1 MLRMTDRRESKRQR
15 AKMTKTWKQF
25 EGHLVNEEFHL
36 RQYLGG
42 SSDKAVF
49 LSGHGERRLQ
59 TAAIKLIRA
68 NRRNAEL
75 QLSRWTLAASLSH
88 PHLIQIFQAGRCQL
102 GNTELLYVV
111 MEYAEEDLSLVLRDR
126 PLTPAEARDMLAP
139 ALEALAYIHE
149 KGFVH
154 GHIKPANIM
163 AIDDQLKISTDG
175 VSPMGE
181 SIGNLWKPDLY
192 DAPETA
198 GGVSITPAGDVW
210 SLGMTLAET
219 LTQQLPV
226 WELTNQED
234 PALPETLP
242 APFVAITRH
251 CLRRDPQRRSTVAQI
266 AAQLLQPV
274 SPDQVD
280 ARSQR
285 TSARRR
291 YTVASAAIG
300 LAFVAI
306 LAGLKLNR
314 RPAAERAAAV
324 AVEEPSFETRPQQR
338 QASRGGGPDTP
349 PPSVTV
355 HDGAGAARPDTPPL
369 GAEQATTATPDVAQ
383 GQVIQQVLPDIPQ
396 SARDTIQGT
405 VRVSVRVH
413 VDPTGSAVGAQLDS
427 PGPSKY
433 FAGLA
438 LRAAE
443 RWKFRP
449 LKIDGQDRS
458 SEWILRFGFSR
469 TDTAVD
475 PVRASP

>member
-1 MLRMTDRRESKRQR
+1 
-15 AKMTKTWKQF
+15 MTKAWKQF

-49 LSGHGERRLQ
+49 LSAHGERRLE

-75 QLSRWTLAASLSH
+75 QLSRWRLAANLSH

-102 GNTELLYVV
+102 GTTELLYVV

-234 PALPETLP
+234 PALPETLS
-242 APFVAITRH
+242 APFLDITRH

-274 SPDQVD
+274 SPGQVG
-280 ARSQR
+280 ASSQKM
-285 TSARRR
+285 SARWR
-291 YTVASAAIG
+291 YTVAAIG

-306 LAGLKLNR
+306 LAGLKFNR
-314 RPAAERAAAV
+314 RPEAERTAAV
-324 AVEEPSFETRPQQR
+324 AVEKPSFETRPQQR
-338 QASRGGGPDTP
+338 QAFEEGGPDTP

-355 HDGAGAARPDTPPL
+355 DGGAGAARPDTPL
-369 GAEQATTATPDVAQ
+369 LDAERAPTPDIAQ
-383 GQVIQQVLPDIPQ
+383 GQVIQQVLPDVPQ

-469 TDTAVD
+469 TDTAVH
-475 PVRASP
+475 PVRATP

>member
-1 MLRMTDRRESKRQR
+1 
-15 AKMTKTWKQF
+15 MTKAWKQF
-25 EGHLVNEEFHL
+25 EGHLINEEFHL
-36 RQYLGG
+36 RQYVGG

-49 LSGHGERRLQ
+49 LSGHGERRLE

-75 QLSRWTLAASLSH
+75 QLSRWRLAANLSH

-102 GNTELLYVV
+102 GNIDLLYVV

-139 ALEALAYIHE
+139 ALEALAYVHE

-192 DAPETA
+192 DAPEIA
-198 GGVSITPAGDVW
+198 GGVSITAAGDVW

-242 APFVAITRH
+242 EPFLDIARH
-251 CLRRDPQRRSTVAQI
+251 CLRRDPQRRWTVAQI
-266 AAQLLQPV
+266 AARLLLPV
-274 SPDQVD
+274 SQDRVG
-280 ARSQR
+280 ARSPK
-285 TSARRR
+285 TPARWR
-291 YTVASAAIG
+291 YTVASAVI
-300 LAFVAI
+300 AFALVAI

-314 RPAAERAAAV
+314 RPGAERTAGV
-324 AVEEPSFETRPQQR
+324 AVEERSLKQTRPQQR
-338 QASRGGGPDTP
+338 QATEGGGPDTARR
-349 PPSVTV
+349 SVTGDD
-355 HDGAGAARPDTPPL
+355 HTGAARSDTPL
-369 GAEQATTATPDVAQ
+369 QDAEGATTPAVGVAQ
-383 GQVIQQVLPDIPQ
+383 GQVIQQVLPDVPQ

-413 VDPTGSAVGAQLDS
+413 VDPTGGAVGAQLDS

-449 LKIDGQDRS
+449 MKIDGQDRS

-469 TDTAVD
+469 TDTTVH
-475 PVRASP
+475 PVRVSP

>member
-1 MLRMTDRRESKRQR
+1 
-15 AKMTKTWKQF
+15 MTKTWKQF

-49 LSGHGERRLQ
+49 LSGHGERGLQ

-75 QLSRWTLAASLSH
+75 QLSRWRLAANLSH

-126 PLTPAEARDMLAP
+126 PLTPVEARDMLAP
-139 ALEALAYIHE
+139 ALEALAYVHE
-149 KGFVH
+149 QGFVH

-181 SIGNLWKPDLY
+181 SIGNLWKPDVY
-192 DAPETA
+192 DAPEIA

-242 APFVAITRH
+242 APFLDITRD
-251 CLRRDPQRRSTVAQI
+251 CLRRDPQRRWTVAQI
-266 AAQLLQPV
+266 AAQLLLPV
-274 SPDQVD
+274 SQDRVG
-280 ARSQR
+280 ARSQK

-300 LAFVAI
+300 LALVAI

-314 RPAAERAAAV
+314 RLEADRTAAV
-324 AVEEPSFETRPQQR
+324 AVEDPSLQTGPQQR
-338 QASRGGGPDTP
+338 QVTQGGGPDTP
-349 PPSVTV
+349 QPNVTV
-355 HDGAGAARPDTPPL
+355 HGQTGTAPSDTPLP
-369 GAEQATTATPDVAQ
+369 AVERTTTPTPDVAQ
-383 GQVIQQVLPDIPQ
+383 GQVVEQVLPDVPQ

-405 VRVSVRVH
+405 VRVSARVH
-413 VDPTGSAVGAQLDS
+413 VDPTGSVVGAQLDS

-449 LKIDGQDRS
+449 MNIGGQDRS
-458 SEWILRFGFSR
+458 GEWILRFEFSR
-469 TDTAVD
+469 TDTKVH
-475 PVRASP
+475 PVPASP